1 MLSAVVVPVLVSVV
15 VGVVVS
21 VVVVVVVADVVI
33 DVVLVEVIVVVCEVV
48 IVVDGDVVL
57 VVDGVDEIEVVAV
70 VVGVLSE
77 QSVKVPSKYEAP
89 ASLSLSTV
97 AWHSAMVPR
106 VT

>member
-1 MLSAVVVPVLVSVV
+1 MLRSLEKTFGELVRVVT
-15 VGVVVS
+15 
-21 VVVVVVVADVVI
+21 
-33 DVVLVEVIVVVCEVV
+33 CEVV
-48 IVVDGDVVL
+48 M